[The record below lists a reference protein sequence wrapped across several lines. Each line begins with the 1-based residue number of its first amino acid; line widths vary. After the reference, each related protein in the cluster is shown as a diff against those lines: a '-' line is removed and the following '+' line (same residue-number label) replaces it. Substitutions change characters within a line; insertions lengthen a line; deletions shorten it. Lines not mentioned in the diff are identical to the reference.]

1 MSIRTRSGRFVALN
15 VLALAG
21 GLAACGSDSI
31 TNGKGAEIPA
41 ASISTA
47 TTQVNAIAT
56 DPTVTS
62 LFGPAMSGAIAAPT
76 LSRTGDAG
84 ALFTRL
90 AAEGVRALRAGSAP
104 ATTLNGPRFT
114 VIGTTDGM
122 TIPADMWGK
131 TYVHDSTNAYVV
143 DTTATG
149 APANGFRIMLY
160 PWYPNRT
167 AGEQWGTT
175 AIGYADVMDEGTVGK
190 QKIVVNM
197 YAIGGANPVFAFKI
211 VDATVDGGKADTLA
225 GTLNAAG
232 GKVLT
237 YEFAGLTTGIGTASE
252 RTVTKLFVNVPGS
265 SFQINGQLIDG
276 LQAGD
281 VQTIAATV
289 GANVVAFSVSTVQ
302 VNGAYV
308 PGDTTRITVNDK
320 LAGYLVVS
328 STTGQSQLVNPDG
341 SEMTTDEK
349 IALLQLVQA
358 FDGVFTVIGVTT
370 FFALW
375 AIALGLMV

>member
-1 MSIRTRSGRFVALN
+1 MSIRTRSRRLVALN

-21 GLAACGSDSI
+21 GLAACSSDSI
-31 TNGKGAEIPA
+31 TNGKGAAIPA
-41 ASISTA
+41 SAISTA
-47 TTQVNAIAT
+47 TTQVNAIAN

-62 LFGPAMSGAIAAPT
+62 LFGPAMSAPIAAPT

-90 AAEGVRALRAGSAP
+90 AAEGARALRVGSSP
-104 ATTLNGPRFT
+104 AMRLNGPRFT
-114 VIGTTDGM
+114 AIGTTGGM
-122 TIPADMWGK
+122 SIPADMWGK

-143 DTTATG
+143 DDMATG

-160 PWYPNRT
+160 PWYPNLP
-167 AGEQWGTT
+167 AGEQWGAT
-175 AIGYADVMDEGTVGK
+175 AIGYADVMDEGTVNK
-190 QKIVVNM
+190 QKILVNM
-197 YAIGGANPVFAFKI
+197 YAMGGANPVFAFKI
-211 VDATVDGGKADTLA
+211 VDATVDAGKADTLA

-232 GKVLT
+232 GKVLS
-237 YEFAGLTTGIGTASE
+237 YEFAAMTTGIGTASE

-289 GANVVAFSVSTVQ
+289 GANVVAFSVKTVQ
-302 VNGAYV
+302 VEGVYTPN
-308 PGDTTRITVNDK
+308 DTTQITVNDR
-320 LAGYLVVS
+320 LAGYLVES
-328 STTGQSQLVNPDG
+328 STTGQAQLVHPDG

-349 IALLQLVQA
+349 LALLRLVQT
-358 FDGVFTVIGVTT
+358 FDAVFTVIGVTT

-375 AIALGLMV
+375 AIALGLMI